1 MKKLLLLILLPL
13 LSYGQ
18 IQIGDDIEGL
28 EIEDHFGYKVC
39 LSSDGLLVAISAIL
53 NDENGDASG
62 HVRIYENID
71 NSWIQIGQDINGEW
85 IGDNSGEGLDLSADG
100 NVVAIGS
107 KFNDGNGEKSGHV
120 RIYENINN
128 DWIQRGEDIDGEAM
142 YDESGNSVSL
152 SEDGNIVA
160 IGASRNNSGG
170 GNSGHVRI
178 YKYQDNNWIQMGDEI
193 IGRGY
198 FEYAGNNIDLSNDG
212 HTIAVGSAIGTVI
225 DDSYGSPVRIY
236 KYENDNWIQ
245 LGEDIVD
252 SNLASDEFGRSVSIS
267 SDGNIVAIGIPSH
280 DMTKLYE
287 YINSSWIQLGGN
299 INGEFVNDYFG
310 AAVEISGNG
319 EVIIVGASR
328 NDSYTGHARVFD
340 LNTLLSNKEVNSNNF
355 SLYPNPTKNN
365 LTINLLNS
373 DTLQKAV
380 IYNSL
385 GQEVLQSTQTNI
397 DVSSLSKGVY
407 IVEVQTST
415 GKGSEKLI
423 IN

>member
-1 MKKLLLLILLPL
+1 
-13 LSYGQ
+13 
-18 IQIGDDIEGL
+18 
-28 EIEDHFGYKVC
+28 